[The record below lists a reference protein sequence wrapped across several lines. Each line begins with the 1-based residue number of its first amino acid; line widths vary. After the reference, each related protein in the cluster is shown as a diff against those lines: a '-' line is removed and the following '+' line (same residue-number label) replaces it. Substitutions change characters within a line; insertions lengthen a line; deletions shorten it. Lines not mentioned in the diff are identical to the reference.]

1 MKSDLQRGP
10 GEDRNQQDS
19 EPSRRSGRRR
29 HPGDTRIPRQ
39 GAGGSTKCGRP
50 RRHPPDACGHFRG
63 AALCS
68 PGAGHEKEAAAT
80 PQGDLRA
87 ACHLLSLCCGDRP
100 WSWCHPG
107 PGAVPVPDGHDGAER
122 TKPGPSQA
130 RRPGPPI
137 GAGTGGGDG
146 LCGKTWQRGAGVGV
160 QGSRQCLAWRDRFK
174 VTRTLGMD
182 EGSRGESVC
191 VCVWGGTQ
199 GRPQPGRGGQRGHAL
214 SVGVAAPQ
222 SPTAVWEVSVL
233 GHRNGAPQTGRL
245 RQQTLALM
253 VRRPEVQ
260 NQGVGTALSASGG
273 ARGPWCVLAPV
284 CPHRHM
290 GPPSR
295 VGLGLTLLAPRN
307 YFQVRSHSQGTA
319 VRASTCVLGE
329 TIQQGGHHIACH
341 CHQG

>member
-1 MKSDLQRGP
+1 MRAP
-10 GEDRNQQDS
+10 GER
-19 EPSRRSGRRR
+19 E
-29 HPGDTRIPRQ
+29 
-39 GAGGSTKCGRP
+39 
-50 RRHPPDACGHFRG
+50 
-63 AALCS
+63 
-68 PGAGHEKEAAAT
+68 
-80 PQGDLRA
+80 
-87 ACHLLSLCCGDRP
+87 
-100 WSWCHPG
+100 
-107 PGAVPVPDGHDGAER
+107 
-122 TKPGPSQA
+122 
-130 RRPGPPI
+130 
-137 GAGTGGGDG
+137 
-146 LCGKTWQRGAGVGV
+146 
-160 QGSRQCLAWRDRFK
+160 
-174 VTRTLGMD
+174 
-182 EGSRGESVC
+182 C
-191 VCVWGGTQ
+191 VCGGGTQ

-222 SPTAVWEVSVL
+222 SPMAVWEVSVL

-273 ARGPWCVLAPV
+273 TSGPWCVLAPV
-284 CPHRHM
+284 CLHRHM

-329 TIQQGGHHIACH
+329 TIQQGGHHITRH